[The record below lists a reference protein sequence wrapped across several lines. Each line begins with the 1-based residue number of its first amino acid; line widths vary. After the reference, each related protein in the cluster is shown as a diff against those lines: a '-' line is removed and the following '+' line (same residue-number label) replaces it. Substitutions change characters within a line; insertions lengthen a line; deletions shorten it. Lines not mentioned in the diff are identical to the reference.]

1 MCVRERERERLY
13 FLVAVW
19 KWLVFL
25 SVCACDGVSG
35 VKVIKENPVHAF
47 GIISQGSQTAG
58 GVAV

>member
-1 MCVRERERERLY
+1 M
-13 FLVAVW
+13 
-19 KWLVFL
+19 FL